1 MKRYIVSGLV
11 IAVAMASVIGMFMRP
26 AHAAILTFTA
36 QLLAGN
42 EVAPVAVAASEQGAN
57 GTAIVTIDT
66 VANTA
71 TFVVTGSGLPAGDQ
85 IILAHIHQG
94 NSVTNGAVVIDSGLS
109 PSTPIVVSSGGGF
122 SFTRSGLTGSP
133 ATIQAI
139 IANPAGFYFNIHT
152 ILSPNGVAR
161 GQLAA
166 QATGGALPAPTLSQW
181 GAILMTLLI
190 IAACTFFMV
199 GRLKVA
205 SVGNEAAG
213 ISFGSAKAI
222 DWALLAKVS
231 MYVETL
237 TLLVLLALKANA
249 VDFGGALT
257 SGLVISF
264 IIHLLIRNSRR

>member
-26 AHAAILTFTA
+26 AQAATLTFTA

-42 EVAPVAVAASEQGAN
+42 EVAPVAVSPSEQGAN
-57 GTAIVTIDT
+57 GTAVVTIDT
-66 VANTA
+66 VANTL
-71 TFVVTGSGLPAGDQ
+71 TFVVTGSGLPSGDQ

-94 NSVTNGAVVIDSGLS
+94 GSTVNGAVVIDSGLT
-109 PSTPIVVSSGGGF
+109 PSTPVIVSSGGGF

-133 ATIQAI
+133 TTIQAI
-139 IANPAGFYFNIHT
+139 IANPNGFYFNIHT
-152 ILSPNGVAR
+152 ALSPNGVAR
-161 GQLAA
+161 GQLVA

-190 IAACTFFMV
+190 IAACTFFMI
-199 GRLKVA
+199 GGLKIA
-205 SVGNEAAG
+205 SVGNEAG
-213 ISFGSAKAI
+213 ISFGSTKSI
-222 DWALLAKVS
+222 EWALLAKVS

-237 TLLVLLALKANA
+237 TLLVLIALKASA
-249 VDFGGALT
+249 VDFGGALA

-264 IIHLLIRNSRR
+264 IVHLLIRNSRR